1 MPGEAPGRRGN
12 DEIARDARM
21 LTAGTP
27 RGRPIVV
34 GVHGTA
40 ASDAAVDWAAREAR
54 LRLSPVHL
62 VLARDPA
69 RCHRAPYAPTTAPAA
84 VDACPF
90 VLAEAVRRA
99 QRLLPPGWVSS
110 ELADGLPGRVLLD
123 RAVGAGLLVLGST
136 RPAGHPAGILGPVAR
151 VCMRHPPCPLVIVT
165 RDTSQAAAPRP
176 RLPDDRAVRRGQAA
190 QMTSSRNRSTAVT
203 TSPSTAADRAS

>member
-1 MPGEAPGRRGN
+1 
-12 DEIARDARM
+12 M

-40 ASDAAVDWAAREAR
+40 ASDAAVDWAAGEAR
-54 LRLSPVHL
+54 LRLSPLHL

-69 RCHRAPYAPTTAPAA
+69 SRCRAPYAPAPVPAA
-84 VDACPF
+84 ADACPSF
-90 VLAEAVRRA
+90 LLAKAVRRA
-99 QRLLPPGWVSS
+99 LRLLPPGWVSS

-123 RAVGAGLLVLGST
+123 RAVGAGLLVLGAT

-151 VCMRHPPCPLVIVT
+151 ACMRHPPCPLVIVA
-165 RDTSQAAAPRP
+165 RDTSQAAVPRP
-176 RLPDDRAVRRGQAA
+176 RLPDGRAVRCGQAA
-190 QMTSSRNRSTAVT
+190 HTASRNRSTAVI